1 MSKVVC
7 FGEVLW
13 DALPQ
18 GLFLGGAPL
27 NVAYHLHRLGS
38 EALMVSAVGEDA
50 LGEEVAERMKG
61 FGLSTA
67 YIVVRPSLRTG
78 LVKVRVDPAGNA
90 SYRILDPAAW
100 DMIDVPDAL
109 LASNARFDALVFG
122 SLAMRHEHNFSQ
134 LTRLL
139 AVPGVLRVFDVNLRS
154 PFDNPEL
161 VFALA
166 RHADVIKLNE
176 EEIVKLTGIDHD
188 PRRSIL
194 ALSERTGIQRICL
207 TLAARGAI
215 LYDQGQWFQAR
226 AEPVEVRDTVGA
238 GDAFLAHLV
247 LSMLSDRVNPG
258 DELAR
263 ACRLGAFIASQH
275 GATPEYDPSKVF

>member
-100 DMIDVPDAL
+100 DMIDIPDAL